1 MDDRAGFRAAFAES
15 LRTRTELLAYA
26 RLQCKNEFYVAADY
40 TSAPREVLFELRGRP
55 HFLPDSDAFQCFFAM
70 AQPYPSRNTAM
81 CVPRAHSSSHS
92 HSTFA
97 PERAGV
103 AIGAV

>member
-15 LRTRTELLAYA
+15 VRTRTELLAYA

-81 CVPRAHSSSHS
+81 CVACSSLLLC
-92 HSTFA
+92 A
-97 PERAGV
+97 PGWPPSRFDVG
-103 AIGAV
+103 I